1 MARRSS
7 GSVTDAPAAS
17 AGTAGPDT
25 AGGGTAGPG
34 ADRIVIR
41 GARAH
46 NLKGVDLDLPRNR
59 LIVVSG
65 PSGSGKSSLA
75 FDTVFAEGQRR
86 YVESLSAYAR
96 QFLGRLDKPDVDLID
111 GLSPAI
117 SIEQRTAQRNPRSTV
132 GTVTE
137 IYDYLRLLFARVGRP
152 HCAACGAAIS
162 ERSTDQ
168 IVDVIAS
175 LPAGSRIVLLAPVV
189 NARKGQHRA
198 VFEEAI
204 KAGFVRVRVD
214 GRIHSLD
221 ELPELDR
228 NTAHTI
234 EIVVDRL
241 IGKPDLHQ
249 RLAGSVETALEV
261 GTGRLIVLRDGD
273 GGPVEQRFS
282 QNSSCAECGAP
293 FPELEPRLFS
303 FNNPQGAC
311 PACSGLGVSLEFDRD
326 LIVPD
331 LSKSF
336 DDGGIATHNPRAK
349 WTRSLFRA
357 LARHWG
363 FRLATPLGELPRG
376 ILDALLFG
384 ADDRIQ
390 VEHRTASKASYRYAT
405 TYPGVIPEL
414 RRRYL
419 QTASDHVK
427 RWLEGFMRDQPCQ
440 TCRGRRLRPE
450 ALAVEVAGSS
460 IDQVTSMSVEAALD
474 YVRRVAG
481 DSDGEWARVAGQIV
495 KEIGDRLE
503 FMASVGLSYL
513 TLDRR
518 ASTLS
523 GGEAQRIRLATQ
535 IGSALVGVLYVLDE
549 PTIGLHQRDNDRL
562 LRTLFRL
569 RDRGNTLLVV
579 EHDEQTLRSADY
591 LVDLGPGAGE
601 YGGRVVACGT
611 PRAVLKDDRSVTGR
625 YLAGREAIATPA
637 RRRPPAGSL
646 TLRGAAANNLRGLDV
661 LLPLGT
667 LTVVTGVSGSGK
679 STLVTDLLGPALRA
693 ELAGRRLP
701 AGVGGIDG
709 CDRIDKVIEIDQGPI
724 GRTPRSNPATYVGL
738 FTPIR
743 ELFAALPEARALG
756 YRPGR
761 FSFNVAGG
769 RCENCTGDGQIK
781 IEMHF
786 LPDVF
791 VTCDVCAGRRY
802 NRETLAIRYKGRN
815 IDEVLGMS
823 ITEAAE
829 FFKHVPQVARR
840 LETLKAVGL
849 GYLRLG
855 QSALTLSGGEAQ
867 RVKLSLELSR
877 RDTGRTVY
885 LLDEPTTGLH
895 FVDVRQLLSVLQ
907 RLVDKGNT
915 VVVIEHHLDV
925 IKQADH
931 VIDLGPEGG
940 TDGGALVAA
949 GTPEQVAEHAA
960 SHTGRYLRAA
970 L

>member
-7 GSVTDAPAAS
+7 GSMADG
-17 AGTAGPDT
+17 AG
-25 AGGGTAGPG
+25 
-34 ADRIVIR
+34 RIVIR
-41 GARAH
+41 GAREH

-96 QFLGRLDKPDVDLID
+96 QFLGRMDKPAVDLID

-152 HCAACGAAIS
+152 HCAECGAAIS

-168 IVDVIAS
+168 IVDAIAA
-175 LPAGSRIVLLAPVV
+175 LPAGSRIILLAPVV
-189 NARKGQHRA
+189 RARKGKHRA
-198 VFEEAI
+198 VFDDAI

-221 ELPELDR
+221 QVPDLDR

-241 IGKPDLHQ
+241 IGKPDLRQ
-249 RLAGSVETALEV
+249 RLAGSVETALQV
-261 GTGRLIVLRDGD
+261 GEGRLIVQRDD
-273 GGPVEQRFS
+273 GAGPVEQRFS

-293 FPELEPRLFS
+293 FPDLEPRLFS
-303 FNNPQGAC
+303 FNAPQGAC
-311 PACSGLGVSLEFDRD
+311 PTCSGLGVSLDFDRD
-326 LIVPD
+326 LVVPD

-336 DDGGIATHNPRAK
+336 DDGGIVTHNPRAK

-363 FRLATPLGELPRG
+363 FRLDTPLGDLPPTV
-376 ILDALLFG
+376 LDALLFG
-384 ADDRIQ
+384 AGDRIQ
-390 VEHRTASKASYRYAT
+390 VDHRTATKASYRYAT
-405 TYPGVIPEL
+405 THSGVIPEL
-414 RRRYL
+414 KRRYV

-427 RWLEGFMRDQPCQ
+427 RWLEGFMREQPCRA
-440 TCRGRRLRPE
+440 CAGRRLRPE
-450 ALAVEVAGSS
+450 ALAVEVAGVS
-460 IDQVTSMSVEAALD
+460 IDQVTALSVEAAID
-474 YVRRVAG
+474 YVRRVAADRG
-481 DSDGEWARVAGQIV
+481 GEWAKVAGRIV

-503 FMASVGLSYL
+503 FMAGVGLSYL

-601 YGGRVVACGT
+601 HGGRVVACGA
-611 PRAVLKDDRSVTGR
+611 PRSVQEQDRSVTGR
-625 YLAGREAIATPA
+625 YLAGRESIATPA
-637 RRRPPAGSL
+637 RRRKPAGSV
-646 TLRGAAANNLRGLDV
+646 TLRGAAANNLRGIDV
-661 LLPLGT
+661 RVPLGT

-679 STLVTDLLGPALRA
+679 STLVRDLLGPALRA
-693 ELAGRRLP
+693 RLARRRLP
-701 AGVGGIDG
+701 DGVGGIAG
-709 CDRIDKVIEIDQGPI
+709 SGQIDKVIEIDQAPI

-769 RCENCTGDGQIK
+769 RCENCSGDGQLK

-802 NRETLAIRYKGRN
+802 NRETLDVRYKGRN
-815 IDEVLGMS
+815 IDQVLGMS

-840 LETLKAVGL
+840 LGTLKDVGL

-895 FVDVRQLLSVLQ
+895 FVDVRQLLAVLQ

-915 VVVIEHHLDV
+915 VLVIEHHLDV

-940 TDGGALVAA
+940 AGGGALVAA
-949 GTPEQVAEHAA
+949 GTPEQVAGDAS
-960 SHTGRYLRAA
+960 SHTGRYLREV

>member
-1 MARRSS
+1 MSE
-7 GSVTDAPAAS
+7 DA
-17 AGTAGPDT
+17 G
-25 AGGGTAGPG
+25 
-34 ADRIVIR
+34 RIVIR
-41 GARAH
+41 GAREH

-96 QFLGRLDKPDVDLID
+96 QFLGRLDKPAVDLIE

-152 HCAACGAAIS
+152 HCAECGAAIS

-168 IVDVIAS
+168 IVDAIAA
-175 LPAGSRIVLLAPVV
+175 LPDGSRIILLAPVV
-189 NARKGQHRA
+189 RARKGKHRA
-198 VFEEAI
+198 VFDDAI

-214 GRIHSLD
+214 GDIHSLD
-221 ELPELDR
+221 EVPDLDR

-234 EIVVDRL
+234 DIVVDRL
-241 IGKPDLHQ
+241 IAKPDLRQ
-249 RLAGSVETALEV
+249 RLAGSVETALQV
-261 GTGRLIVLRDGD
+261 GEGRLIAQRDEGA
-273 GGPVEQRFS
+273 GPVEQRFS
-282 QNSSCAECGAP
+282 QNSSCADCGAP
-293 FPELEPRLFS
+293 FPDLEPRLFS
-303 FNNPQGAC
+303 FNAPQGAC
-311 PACSGLGVSLEFDRD
+311 PTCSGLGVSQDFDRD

-331 LSKSF
+331 LGKSF
-336 DDGGIATHNPRAK
+336 DDGGIVTHNPRAK

-363 FRLATPLGELPRG
+363 FRLDTPLGDLPPAV
-376 ILDALLFG
+376 LDAILFG
-384 ADDRIQ
+384 GGDRIQ
-390 VEHRTASKASYRYAT
+390 VVHRTATKASYRYAT
-405 TYPGVIPEL
+405 THPGVIPEL
-414 RRRYL
+414 KRRYV

-427 RWLEGFMRDQPCQ
+427 RWLEGFMREQPCRA
-440 TCRGRRLRPE
+440 CAGRRLRPE

-460 IDQVTSMSVEAALD
+460 IDQVTALSVEAAID
-474 YVRRVAG
+474 YVRRVAADRG
-481 DSDGEWARVAGQIV
+481 GEWAKVAGRIV

-503 FMASVGLSYL
+503 FMAGVGLSYL

-601 YGGRVVACGT
+601 YGGRVVACGA
-611 PRAVLKDDRSVTGR
+611 PKAVEAQDGSVTGR
-625 YLAGREAIATPA
+625 YLAGRESIATPA
-637 RRRPPAGSL
+637 RRRTPSGTV
-646 TLRGAAANNLRGLDV
+646 TLRGAAANNLRGIDV
-661 LLPLGT
+661 NVPLGT

-679 STLVTDLLGPALRA
+679 STLVRDLLGPALRA
-693 ELAGRRLP
+693 RLARRRLP
-701 AGVGGIDG
+701 AGVGGMAG
-709 CDRIDKVIEIDQGPI
+709 SGQVDKVIEIDQGPI

-743 ELFAALPEARALG
+743 ELFAGLPESRALG

-769 RCENCTGDGQIK
+769 RCENCSGDGQLK

-802 NRETLAIRYKGRN
+802 NRETLDVRYKGRN

-840 LETLKAVGL
+840 LGTLNDVGL

-895 FVDVRQLLSVLQ
+895 FVDVRQLLAVLQ

-915 VVVIEHHLDV
+915 VLVIEHHLDV

-940 TDGGALVAA
+940 AGGGALVAC
-949 GTPEQVAEHAA
+949 GTPEQVAGHAA
-960 SHTGRYLRAA
+960 SHTGRYLREV

>member
-1 MARRSS
+1 MARRLS
-7 GSVTDAPAAS
+7 GSPPEAAVGPADA
-17 AGTAGPDT
+17 AGPDG
-25 AGGGTAGPG
+25 APSGT
-34 ADRIVIR
+34 DRIVIR
-41 GARAH
+41 GAREH
-46 NLKGVDLDLPRNR
+46 NLKGIDLDLPRNR

-96 QFLGRLDKPDVDLID
+96 QFLGRMDKPDVDFID

-137 IYDYLRLLFARVGRP
+137 IYDYLRLLFARVGLP
-152 HCAACGAAIS
+152 HCAECGAPIS

-168 IVDVIAS
+168 IVDAIIA
-175 LPAGSRIVLLAPVV
+175 LPAGSRIILLAPVV
-189 NARKGQHRA
+189 RARKGQHRA
-198 VFEEAI
+198 VFDEAI

-221 ELPELDR
+221 EAPELDK
-228 NTAHTI
+228 NTAHSI

-241 IGKPDLHQ
+241 IGKPDLHK
-249 RLAGSVETALEV
+249 RVAGSVETALEV
-261 GTGRLIVLRDGD
+261 GEGQLIVLRDGD

-282 QNSSCAECGAP
+282 QTSSCAECGTP

-311 PACSGLGVSLEFDRD
+311 PTCSGLGVSLEFDRD

-331 LSKSF
+331 LGKSF
-336 DDGGIATHNPRAK
+336 DEGGIVPHNPSAK
-349 WTRSLFRA
+349 WARSLFRA

-363 FRLATPLGELPRG
+363 FRLDTPLGELPPAV
-376 ILDALLFG
+376 LDAVLHG

-405 TYPGVIPEL
+405 TYRGVIPEL
-414 RRRYL
+414 KRRYL
-419 QTASDHVK
+419 QTSSDHVK
-427 RWLEGFMRDQPCQ
+427 RWLEGFMREQPCQ
-440 TCRGRRLRPE
+440 ACRGKRLRSE

-460 IDQVTSMSVEAALD
+460 IDQVTELSVAEALS
-474 YVRRVAG
+474 YIRSVAG
-481 DSDGEWARVAGQIV
+481 RIGGEWARVAEQIV

-503 FMASVGLSYL
+503 FMASVGLAYL

-562 LRTLFRL
+562 LRTLCRL

-579 EHDEQTLRSADY
+579 EHDEQTLRRADY

-601 YGGRVVACGT
+601 YGGRVVAAGA
-611 PRAVLKDDRSVTGR
+611 PPAVQAEELSVTGR
-625 YLAGREAIATPA
+625 YLAGRESIPTPST
-637 RRRPPAGSL
+637 RRQPAGSL
-646 TLRGAAANNLRGLDV
+646 TLRGAAANNLRDLTV
-661 LLPLGT
+661 RLPLGT
-667 LTVVTGVSGSGK
+667 LTVVSGVSGSGK
-679 STLVTDLLGPALRA
+679 STLVSDLLGPALRA
-693 ELAGRRLP
+693 RLDRKRPPP
-701 AGVGGIDG
+701 ALSGIDG
-709 CDRIDKVIEIDQGPI
+709 CEQVDKVIEIDQSPI

-743 ELFAALPEARALG
+743 ELFAALPEARARG

-769 RCENCTGDGQIK
+769 RCENCAGDGQIK

-791 VTCDVCAGRRY
+791 VTCDVCGGRRY
-802 NRETLAIRYKGRN
+802 NRETLEVRYKGHN
-815 IDEVLGMS
+815 IDEVLSMS
-823 ITEAAE
+823 VTEAGE
-829 FFKHVPQVARR
+829 FFKHVPQAARR
-840 LETLKAVGL
+840 LGTLQDVGL

-877 RDTGRTVY
+877 RDTGSTVY

-895 FVDVRQLLSVLQ
+895 FVDVRQLLVVLQ
-907 RLVDKGNT
+907 HLVDKGNT

-940 TDGGALVAA
+940 LDGGDLVVA
-949 GTPEQVAEHAA
+949 GTPEQVAAHAA
-960 SHTGRYLRAA
+960 SHTGRYLREV

>member
-7 GSVTDAPAAS
+7 GSVADGANADGRSGTDGAR
-17 AGTAGPDT
+17 
-25 AGGGTAGPG
+25 GGT
-34 ADRIVIR
+34 DRIVIR
-41 GARAH
+41 GAREH

-96 QFLGRLDKPDVDLID
+96 QFLGRMDKPDVDFID

-137 IYDYLRLLFARVGRP
+137 IYDYLRLLFARTGRP
-152 HCAACGAAIS
+152 HCAECGAAIS

-168 IVDVIAS
+168 IVDAIAS
-175 LPAGSRIVLLAPVV
+175 LPAGSRIILLAPVV
-189 NARKGQHRA
+189 RGRKGQHRA
-198 VFEEAI
+198 VFEDAV

-221 ELPELDR
+221 DAPELDR

-241 IGKPDLHQ
+241 IGRPDLHQ
-249 RLAGSVETALEV
+249 RVAGSVETALEV
-261 GTGRLIVLRDGD
+261 GSGQMIVLRDGD
-273 GGPVEQRFS
+273 GDGVPVEQRFS
-282 QNSSCAECGAP
+282 QTSSCADCGAP

-303 FNNPQGAC
+303 FNNPHGAC
-311 PACSGLGVSLEFDRD
+311 PDCSGLGVSLEFDRD

-331 LSKSF
+331 PGKSF
-336 DDGGIATHNPRAK
+336 DEGGIATHNPRAK

-363 FRLATPLGELPRG
+363 FRLDTPLEELPPVV
-376 ILDALLFG
+376 LDALLFG
-384 ADDRIQ
+384 AGDRIQ
-390 VEHRTASKASYRYAT
+390 VEHRTATKASYRYAT
-405 TYPGVIPEL
+405 TYRGVIPEL
-414 RRRYL
+414 KRRYL
-419 QTASDHVK
+419 QTASEHVK
-427 RWLEGFMRDQPCQ
+427 RWLEGFMREQPCHG
-440 TCRGRRLRPE
+440 CGGRRLRRE
-450 ALAVEVAGSS
+450 ALAVEVAGHS
-460 IDQVTSMSVEAALD
+460 IDQVTAMSVEAAMA
-474 YVRRVAG
+474 YVRRVAAESGG
-481 DSDGEWARVAGQIV
+481 DWARVAGQIV

-503 FMASVGLSYL
+503 FMASVGLAYL
-513 TLDRR
+513 SLDRR

-601 YGGRVVACGT
+601 YGGRVVACGA
-611 PRAVLKDDRSVTGR
+611 PRAVQEHDRSVTGR
-625 YLAGREAIATPA
+625 YLAGREAIPTPPQ
-637 RRRPPAGSL
+637 RRRPTGGL
-646 TLRGAAANNLRGLDV
+646 TLRGAAANNLRNLDV
-661 LLPLGT
+661 RLPLGT

-679 STLVTDLLGPALRA
+679 STLVSELLGPALRA
-693 ELAGRRLP
+693 ALDDRRLP
-701 AGVGGIDG
+701 PGLGGVEG
-709 CDRIDKVIEIDQGPI
+709 CEHIDKVIEIDQTPI

-769 RCENCTGDGQIK
+769 RCENCAGDGQIK

-791 VTCDVCAGRRY
+791 VTCDVCGGRRY

-815 IDEVLGMS
+815 IDEVLRMS
-823 ITEAAE
+823 VTEAAE
-829 FFKHVPQVARR
+829 FFTHVPQVARR
-840 LETLKAVGL
+840 LGTLQDVGL

-940 TDGGALVAA
+940 SDGGDLVAT
-949 GTPEQVAEHAA
+949 GTPEHVAGHEA
-960 SHTGRYLRAA
+960 SHTGRYLREV